1 MSHILND
8 FGEKI
13 YEEYIDIKC
22 EDLKHENTSEKEYLA
37 PKLHDKIIKEN
48 CSLYLVYAQR
58 FWKGAWDFEEFT
70 IDKKLNLKNLT
81 MLTKSWG
88 PEQVI
93 TGFKYRGKKI
103 EPTDS
108 DGIHKW
114 DRAWIQS

>member
-1 MSHILND
+1 
-8 FGEKI
+8 
-13 YEEYIDIKC
+13 
-22 EDLKHENTSEKEYLA
+22 
-37 PKLHDKIIKEN
+37 
-48 CSLYLVYAQR
+48 
-58 FWKGAWDFEEFT
+58 
-70 IDKKLNLKNLT
+70 